1 MFYEVIVLDNIE
13 ESKLKKIKYKEISN
27 FDLKEIFKERKSDT
41 HKGDY
46 GYVGIMGGCME
57 YSGAIKLANMSA
69 ASIRSGCRSCKINC
83 AKKYRA
89 IYCTIFIRTNNVPNF
104 K

>member
-1 MFYEVIVLDNIE
+1 MDNI
-13 ESKLKKIKYKEISN
+13 KEIKKS
-27 FDLKEIFKERKSDT
+27 DLKEIFKERKRDT

-83 AKKYRA
+83 TKKYRS
-89 IYCTIFIRTNNVPNF
+89 INSTIFIRTNYVSNF

>member
-1 MFYEVIVLDNIE
+1 MDNI
-13 ESKLKKIKYKEISN
+13 KEIKKS
-27 FDLKEIFKERKSDT
+27 DLKEIFKERKRDT

-46 GYVGIMGGCME
+46 GYVGILGGCME

-69 ASIRSGCRSCKINC
+69 ASIRSGCRSGKINC
-83 AKKYRA
+83 TKKYRS
-89 IYCTIFIRTNNVPNF
+89 INRTIFIRTNYVSNF

>member
-1 MFYEVIVLDNIE
+1 MDNI
-13 ESKLKKIKYKEISN
+13 KEIKKS
-27 FDLKEIFKERKSDT
+27 DLKEIFKERKRDT

-83 AKKYRA
+83 TKKYRRINRA
-89 IYCTIFIRTNNVPNF
+89 IFIRTNNVSNF

>member
-1 MFYEVIVLDNIE
+1 MDNIKKVKIE
-13 ESKLKKIKYKEISN
+13 ETQDIFKEIKIS
-27 FDLKEIFKERKSDT
+27 DLKEIFKERKRDT

-69 ASIRSGCRSCKINC
+69 SSIRSGCRSCKINC
-83 AKKYRA
+83 
-89 IYCTIFIRTNNVPNF
+89 T
-104 K
+104 

>member
-1 MFYEVIVLDNIE
+1 MNNIKE
-13 ESKLKKIKYKEISN
+13 MKIEDIKDK
-27 FDLKEIFKERKSDT
+27 FKERKRDT

-69 ASIRSGCRSCKINC
+69 SSIRSGCRSYKINS
-83 AKKYRA
+83 
-89 IYCTIFIRTNNVPNF
+89 T
-104 K
+104 

>member
-1 MFYEVIVLDNIE
+1 MNNIKDIK
-13 ESKLKKIKYKEISN
+13 ESE
-27 FDLKEIFKERKSDT
+27 LKEIFKERKRDT
-41 HKGDY
+41 HKGNY

-69 ASIRSGCRSCKINC
+69 ASIRSGCRSCKTNC
-83 AKKYRA
+83 AKKYRR
-89 IYCTIFIRTNNVPNF
+89 INRTIFIRTNNVSDF

>member
-1 MFYEVIVLDNIE
+1 MDNI
-13 ESKLKKIKYKEISN
+13 KEIKESE
-27 FDLKEIFKERKSDT
+27 LKEIFKERKRDT

-69 ASIRSGCRSCKINC
+69 ASIRSGCRSGKINC
-83 AKKYRA
+83 TQKYRA

>member
-1 MFYEVIVLDNIE
+1 MNNI
-13 ESKLKKIKYKEISN
+13 KEIKKS
-27 FDLKEIFKERKSDT
+27 DLKEIFRERKRDT

-46 GYVGIMGGCME
+46 GYVGILGGCMD

-83 AKKYRA
+83 TKKYRD
-89 IYCTIFIRTNNVPNF
+89 IYCTIFIRTNHIYNR
-104 K
+104 

>member
-1 MFYEVIVLDNIE
+1 MNNI
-13 ESKLKKIKYKEISN
+13 KEIKKS
-27 FDLKEIFKERKSDT
+27 DLKEIFRERKRDT

-46 GYVGIMGGCME
+46 GYVGILGGCMD

-69 ASIRSGCRSCKINC
+69 SSIRSGCRSCKINC
-83 AKKYRA
+83 TKKYRD
-89 IYCTIFIRTNNVPNF
+89 IYCTIFIRTNNVSNF

>member
-1 MFYEVIVLDNIE
+1 MNTNI
-13 ESKLKKIKYKEISN
+13 LKKE
-27 FDLKEIFKERKSDT
+27 DLKEVFREREKDS
-41 HKGDY
+41 HKGTY

-69 ASIRSGCRSCKINC
+69 ASIRSGCRSGKINC
-83 AKKYRA
+83 TKKYRS
-89 IYCTIFIRTNNVPNF
+89 INSTIFIRTNHVSNF

>member
-1 MFYEVIVLDNIE
+1 MDNI
-13 ESKLKKIKYKEISN
+13 KEIKLE
-27 FDLKEIFKERKSDT
+27 DLKEIFKERNRDT

-46 GYVGIMGGCME
+46 GYIGIMGGCME

-69 ASIRSGCRSCKINC
+69 ASIRSGCRSSKINSTE
-83 AKKYRA
+83 KYRS
-89 IYCTIFIRTNNVPNF
+89 IYCTISIRTNNISNF

>member
-1 MFYEVIVLDNIE
+1 MNNV
-13 ESKLKKIKYKEISN
+13 KEIKVE
-27 FDLKEIFKERKSDT
+27 DIKEIFKERKRDT

-46 GYVGIMGGCME
+46 GYIGIMGGCME
-57 YSGAIKLANMSA
+57 YSGAIKLANMST
-69 ASIRSGCRSCKINC
+69 ASIRSGCRSCKTNSTE
-83 AKKYRA
+83 KYRD